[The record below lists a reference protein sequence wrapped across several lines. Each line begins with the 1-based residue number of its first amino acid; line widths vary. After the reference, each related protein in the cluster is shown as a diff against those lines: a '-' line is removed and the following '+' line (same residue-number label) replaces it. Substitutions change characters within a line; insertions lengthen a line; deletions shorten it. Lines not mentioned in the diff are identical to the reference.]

1 MEINK
6 KKELSIMRNY
16 IVTDFAKW
24 KSINEAES
32 PGRTKQTAGMGQ
44 RVVGIPI
51 DASSFKIKIVRDL
64 DVLDANGKLTANGF
78 ASIINWIKQQPKW
91 LPYYPAL
98 GDLAKNILVYSVSKD
113 NERKQVIVFAIQP
126 KPQGVPAEVQF
137 VHKDEV
143 GTLVS
148 DPSKASLLAK
158 SAADAQNKP
167 EAKDSGATG
176 GAAGGAAGA
185 VKVPTPLTF
194 DQLKMLSSGQPL
206 FSAIDNAYLSMVK
219 MPEFSNLQ
227 LMPKLKGELKAGKLG
242 DAAVSL
248 VKGIVAGFK
257 LVDKYGD
264 PVDNV
269 NQQVA
274 DKLALFSAKATPQNS
289 SKSYFLGLG
298 ARSIFEQTTVL
309 GNDPA
314 KGTGGAAGGDA
325 GGSSTGTL
333 PAGFDL
339 AAFTAAIGGSS
350 TESLGDIKLPEGGFK
365 KGSVAKGDAEFKKF
379 QQLVIDKFAKK
390 LAGNALYK
398 KFAGFGADGDYGQT
412 TEKMVAA
419 LKGALGTS
427 EKDGKVVTSELITK
441 INTNKIDEAVYLG
454 LNSRLV
460 EQFDM
465 GAFEETAKTYT
476 PAGGGGKKKEKEK
489 SEEKDEEKDQKKM
502 TPLQAIDAK
511 FVKVTREV
519 SNYVATKDN
528 FSAFSSTFDDDEQK
542 AWDDLLRGKFSKWA
556 DQIKK
561 DIVPAVEKIKTSNPD
576 EYANY
581 EKTLDE
587 LGRLLKGEKHYFIG
601 TPVKLKTWTYKDKML
616 NPNALK
622 LNKYYEFYLY
632 LSSGV
637 KKIAILADVM
647 PG

>member
-1 MEINK
+1 
-6 KKELSIMRNY
+6 MRNY

-64 DVLDANGKLTANGF
+64 DVLDTNGKLTANGF
-78 ASIINWIKQQPKW
+78 ASIISWIKQQPKW

-113 NERKQVIVFAIQP
+113 NERKQVIVFAVQP

-167 EAKDSGATG
+167 EAKDPGTT
-176 GAAGGAAGA
+176 GGAAGA

-206 FSAIDNAYLSMVK
+206 FSAIDSAYLSMVK
-219 MPEFSNLQ
+219 MPEFANLP

-242 DAAVSL
+242 DASVSL
-248 VKGIVAGFK
+248 VKGIIAGFK

-264 PVDNV
+264 PVENV

-298 ARSIFEQTTVL
+298 ANQIYEQILNKPTESTP
-309 GNDPA
+309 GTDSPA
-314 KGTGGAAGGDA
+314 SSGGA
-325 GGSSTGTL
+325 L

-339 AAFTAAIGGSS
+339 AAFTAALGGSS

-390 LAGNALYK
+390 LAGNSLYK

-419 LKGALGTS
+419 LKGALGAS
-427 EKDGKVVTSELITK
+427 EKDGKVVTAELITK

-465 GAFEETAKTYT
+465 GAFEETATTYT

-489 SEEKDEEKDQKKM
+489 AEEKTEDSSKKKM
-502 TPLQAIDAK
+502 TPLQAIDEK
-511 FVKVTREV
+511 FVKVTKEIGG
-519 SNYVATKDN
+519 YVANASN
-528 FSAFSSTFDDDEQK
+528 FSAFTSRLGDDEQK

-576 EYANY
+576 EYADY

-616 NPNALK
+616 NPHSLK
-622 LNKYYEFYLY
+622 LDKDNYEFYLY

-637 KKIAILADVM
+637 KKISMITNVM

>member
-1 MEINK
+1 
-6 KKELSIMRNY
+6 MRNY
-16 IVTDFAKW
+16 IVTDFARW

-44 RVVGIPI
+44 KVVGIPI
-51 DASSFKIKIVRDL
+51 DASSFKIKILRDL

-78 ASIINWIKQQPKW
+78 SSIISWIKQQPKW

-143 GTLVS
+143 STLVS
-148 DPSKASLLAK
+148 DPSKASILAK
-158 SAADAQNKP
+158 SATDAQNKP
-167 EAKDSGATG
+167 ETKDLASGGGAT
-176 GAAGGAAGA
+176 GA

-194 DQLKMLSSGQPL
+194 DQLKMLTSGQPL

-219 MPEFSNLQ
+219 MPEFANLP

-242 DAAVSL
+242 DSAVAL
-248 VKGIVAGFK
+248 IKGIIAGFK

-264 PVDNV
+264 PVENV

-289 SKSYFLGLG
+289 SKSYFLGLD
-298 ARSIFEQTTVL
+298 AKAIVEQILNEPTNPAS
-309 GNDPA
+309 GNDADNPA
-314 KGTGGAAGGDA
+314 STGG
-325 GGSSTGTL
+325 SL

-339 AAFTAAIGGSS
+339 AAFTAALGGSS

-398 KFAGFGADGDYGQT
+398 KFAGFGADGDYGPT

-465 GAFEETAKTYT
+465 GAFEETAKAYT
-476 PAGGGGKKKEKEK
+476 PTPAGKKKEEGEK
-489 SEEKDEEKDQKKM
+489 KEEKKSGGDSQKASDLLKSASETIKAYYSDSGNFIEFKDKGLFGM
-502 TPLQAIDAK
+502 
-511 FVKVTREV
+511 
-519 SNYVATKDN
+519 N
-528 FSAFSSTFDDDEQK
+528 DDEDAAVAEIFGASYNDK
-542 AWDDLLRGKFSKWA
+542 SSWWYRNIRLKYTMPANEI
-556 DQIKK
+556 IKK
-561 DIVPAVEKIKTSNPD
+561 LEEEDPNKIQLGKELKKVIGLYGILKKKTYGGTSND
-576 EYANY
+576 SHVWSHVDLEGN
-581 EKTLDE
+581 KTTFKVDTD
-587 LGRLLKGEKHYFIG
+587 F
-601 TPVKLKTWTYKDKML
+601 
-616 NPNALK
+616 
-622 LNKYYEFYLY
+622 
-632 LSSGV
+632 
-637 KKIAILADVM
+637 
-647 PG
+647 